1 MKKFFGTLLQLT
13 GVSAIAYGAYN
24 LGGNEGLAHPKELM
38 TLSNPLSVAL
48 TVAGTLAFYKGL
60 EKLLTAKPKVKDI
73 PEEKPA
79 AQPAGKTHDI
89 HLGEPLFQE

>member
-1 MKKFFGTLLQLT
+1 MKKFIGTLLQLT
-13 GVSAIAYGAYN
+13 GVAAIAYGAYN

-60 EKLLTAKPKVKDI
+60 EKLLTAKPKVK
-73 PEEKPA
+73 ELPA
-79 AQPAGKTHDI
+79 DQPAQPAARQHDI